1 LSRLVA
7 EETSASNLNNDNLL
21 QIHSRQETGWR
32 DREFYEG
39 GCQETFLSPR
49 LGRDLFSWRPAPSQI
64 GTASRCGL
72 LFSPHWMSSFRRHQ
86 QLHHRPTLK
95 LTRAA
100 GWLSWQP
107 DGSIG
112 GSWPTAFFGYPRGH
126 TVITEAWC
134 RSTLAK
140 LAIRYSPS
148 TVEPQ
153 TSERML
159 PDQQRSERIQALKLL
174 VLSVSSDRSSLPS
187 SKGLKQSPRVCAPR

>member
-1 LSRLVA
+1 MSRDIPLPATGTRSVFVA
-7 EETSASNLNNDNLL
+7 SSPIANRHRIEVWTFVQSSLDE
-21 QIHSRQETGWR
+21 
-32 DREFYEG
+32 
-39 GCQETFLSPR
+39 FLS
-49 LGRDLFSWRPAPSQI
+49 
-64 GTASRCGL
+64 
-72 LFSPHWMSSFRRHQ
+72 SSSAATSSSDSEAAQ
-86 QLHHRPTLK
+86 
-95 LTRAA
+95 AA

-126 TVITEAWC
+126 TVGTEAWC